1 MQKSFCALPCFFCLP
16 GSPCPPPCLRA
27 VPYRPQP
34 ASQPLCFSARH
45 PPTLCFAAPGKPCL
59 VLKTRRNIFPP
70 LPSPLPQGER
80 KNIYSLSRFTQIP
93 GAYRSEHKRGRKSVS
108 LIFSERARQRAE
120 ISPRSARQCAKR
132 LSHQILRAVW
142 QGGYSHHVI
151 GFLKSFARKR
161 EDIALQSTE
170 SRGRFLKKESFCR
183 IAGVQGEKRRGEV
196 TSSPLHL
203 CGSLCTC
210 KAGTRSGCCG
220 SYSSRRTCR
229 PCSSSWI
236 CCSPP
241 VFP

>member
-1 MQKSFCALPCFFCLP
+1 MTRGIINSFAKVLLRTAVLFLFTRL
-16 GSPCPPPCLRA
+16 SLSASCLRA
-27 VPYRPQP
+27 VPYQPQP

-161 EDIALQSTE
+161 AENRAPEYRVARKIFKKRKFLPNC
-170 SRGRFLKKESFCR
+170 RGSGRKKK
-183 IAGVQGEKRRGEV
+183 G
-196 TSSPLHL
+196 
-203 CGSLCTC
+203 
-210 KAGTRSGCCG
+210 RS
-220 SYSSRRTCR
+220 YFFAPTFV
-229 PCSSSWI
+229 WQF
-236 CCSPP
+236 
-241 VFP
+241 VHM